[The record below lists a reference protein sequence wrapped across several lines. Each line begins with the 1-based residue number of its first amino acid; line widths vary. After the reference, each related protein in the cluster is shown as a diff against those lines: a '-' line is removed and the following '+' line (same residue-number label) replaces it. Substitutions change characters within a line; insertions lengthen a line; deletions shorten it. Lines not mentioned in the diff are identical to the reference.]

1 MKKKIKLMSA
11 LKWTTKEVD
20 QQLNYVVD
28 VWEEVLRNLMLAEFE
43 TD

>member
-1 MKKKIKLMSA
+1 MSA
-11 LKWTTKEVD
+11 LKWTTQEVD

>member
-1 MKKKIKLMSA
+1 MSA

-28 VWEEVLRNLMLAEFE
+28 VWEDVLRNLKRTNSIFF
-43 TD
+43 